1 MGKSLSSMVFVL
13 LLVACSGRAGTEPQ
27 TPTIPSTTSAV
38 TVPSVTVPTT
48 VVSPPS
54 STAPAVT
61 TTTLSPL
68 LALSY
73 TKVAGGLPAP
83 IAMTAHPGAAESY
96 LATKDG
102 RVWLL
107 TGESLDPDPVLDLT
121 DQVRNEGEQGLLG
134 MALHPIDQS
143 RLFLHYSNGS
153 GDTVVSEF
161 AVTGGVGDASSE
173 RVLLEV
179 GQPASNHNGGM
190 IQFGPDGLLYLGLG
204 DGGGAGDRYGN
215 GQNPD
220 TLLAGIVAIDVDT
233 NSAEKVMSGLRNP
246 WRFWI
251 DGDRIVIGDVGQNRY
266 EEVSVAP
273 LGSGANFGWPIT
285 EGLHCYS
292 PGTGCD
298 TTGLTAPILEVE
310 HGDAGTCSITGGVV
324 YRGAEIPELLGRF
337 LFSDYC
343 GGWLRSIDPD
353 DPGTVVDHT
362 AEVGVP
368 GNVLS
373 FGVDGAGEVYVM
385 TGDSLLRLTPVR

>member
-1 MGKSLSSMVFVL
+1 MGKPLGLVTLAVL
-13 LLVACSGRAGTEPQ
+13 LAACSGGLTADPEPAAF
-27 TPTIPSTTSAV
+27 P
-38 TVPSVTVPTT
+38 
-48 VVSPPS
+48 
-54 STAPAVT
+54 T
-61 TTTLSPL
+61 TTTPAASVPAGTVATTGTSAPAPPTTTIPPL
-68 LALSY
+68 ISLTY
-73 TKVAGGLPAP
+73 TEIAGGLAAP
-83 IAMTAHPGAAESY
+83 IAMTAHPGAEEAY

-107 TGESLDPDPVLDLT
+107 RGAILDSQPVLDIT
-121 DQVRNEGEQGLLG
+121 DRVRNDGEQGLLG
-134 MALHPIDQS
+134 MALHPLDQS
-143 RLFLHYSNGS
+143 RLFVHYSDRS

-161 AVTGGVGDASSE
+161 ALTGAGGDASSE
-173 RVLLEV
+173 RLLLQV

-204 DGGGAGDRYGN
+204 DGGGAGDRYGT

-220 TLLAGIVAIDVDT
+220 TLLAGIVAIDVET
-233 NSAEKVMSGLRNP
+233 ASAQKIMSGLRNP

-251 DGDRIVIGDVGQNRY
+251 DGDRIVIADVGQNLY
-266 EEVSVAP
+266 EEISVAP

-292 PGTGCD
+292 PRSGCD

-324 YRGAEIPELLGRF
+324 YSGTAIPELEGRF
-337 LFSDYC
+337 LYSDYC
-343 GGWLRSIDPD
+343 GGWLRSVDPD
-353 DPGTVVDHT
+353 DPSGWIDHT

-373 FGVDGAGEVYVM
+373 FGIDGAGEVYVM
-385 TGDSLLRLTPVR
+385 TGDSLWRLTPVR

>member
-1 MGKSLSSMVFVL
+1 MGNPLGLATLVVL
-13 LLVACSGRAGTEPQ
+13 LAACSGGITTRSEPAAFP
-27 TPTIPSTTSAV
+27 TTATTGPAATIPPG
-38 TVPSVTVPTT
+38 TVASPTT
-48 VVSPPS
+48 ETSVP
-54 STAPAVT
+54 APT
-61 TTTLSPL
+61 TTTLPPL
-68 LALSY
+68 LSLAY
-73 TKVAGGLPAP
+73 TEIAGGLAAP
-83 IAMTAHPGAAESY
+83 IAMAALPGAGEAY

-107 TGESLDPDPVLDLT
+107 RGDTLDPQPVLDVA
-121 DQVRNEGEQGLLG
+121 DRVRNDGEQGLLG
-134 MALHPIDQS
+134 MALHPLDPS
-143 RLFLHYSNGS
+143 RLFVHYSDRS

-161 AVTGGVGDASSE
+161 ALAGAVGDAASE
-173 RVLLEV
+173 RLLLQV

-190 IQFGPDGLLYLGLG
+190 LQFGPDGLLYLGLG
-204 DGGGAGDRYGN
+204 DGGGAGDRYGT

-220 TLLAGIVAIDVDT
+220 TLLAGIVAIDVET
-233 NSAEKVMSGLRNP
+233 ASAQKVMSGLRNP

-251 DGDRIVIGDVGQNRY
+251 DGDRIVIADVGQNLY
-266 EEVSVAP
+266 EEISVAP

-292 PGTGCD
+292 PRSGCD

-324 YRGAEIPELLGRF
+324 YGGTAIPELEGRF
-337 LFSDYC
+337 LYSDYC
-343 GGWLRSIDPD
+343 GGWLRSVDPA
-353 DPGTVVDHT
+353 DPAGWIDHT

-385 TGDSLLRLTPVR
+385 TGDSLWRLTPVR

>member
-1 MGKSLSSMVFVL
+1 MLAGL
-13 LLVACSGRAGTEPQ
+13 LAACSGGVATDPEPATFLTTISPAAAAPATTVA
-27 TPTIPSTTSAV
+27 TPTTDTSGRAV
-38 TVPSVTVPTT
+38 P
-48 VVSPPS
+48 
-54 STAPAVT
+54 

-68 LALSY
+68 ISLSY
-73 TKVAGGLPAP
+73 TEIAGGLATP
-83 IAMTAHPGAAESY
+83 IAMTAHPGAGEAY

-107 TGESLDPDPVLDLT
+107 REGSLDPNPVLDLA
-121 DQVRNEGEQGLLG
+121 DRVRNEGEQGLLG
-134 MALHPIDQS
+134 MALHPVDQS
-143 RLFLHYSNGS
+143 RLFVHYSDRS

-161 AVTGGVGDASSE
+161 ALAGGVGDASSE
-173 RVLLEV
+173 RLLLQV

-220 TLLAGIVAIDVDT
+220 TLLAGIVAIDVET
-233 NSAEKVMSGLRNP
+233 ASAQKVMSGLRNP

-251 DGDRIVIGDVGQNRY
+251 DGDRIVIADVGQNLY
-266 EEVSVAP
+266 EEISVAP
-273 LGSGANFGWPIT
+273 LGSEANFGWPIT
-285 EGLHCYS
+285 EGRHCHS
-292 PGTGCD
+292 PRSGCD
-298 TTGLTAPILEVE
+298 TTGLTAPLIEVE

-324 YRGAEIPELLGRF
+324 YQGAAIPEMEGRF

-343 GGWLRSIDPD
+343 GGWLRSVDPD
-353 DPGTVVDHT
+353 DPATLIDHT

-373 FGVDGAGEVYVM
+373 FGIDEAGEVYVM
-385 TGDSLLRLTPVR
+385 TGDSLWRLTPVR